1 MSRILP
7 GTGFGIETNDVEAE
21 EEEEAEAVF
30 VVDSEGDTVFPDDDA
45 AKALIPT
52 SFNIEL

>member
-21 EEEEAEAVF
+21 EEEEAVF

-45 AKALIPT
+45 ANTLIPI